1 MNGHQTKGICS
12 VQTIPGSCAEG
23 VRCRRPTRLALRTGG
38 AAVLVALAVAACAPA
53 PPPTI
58 SKNPPGRTPSKCA
71 DPGVNFKQATPES
84 VDVNS
89 AALTKA
95 LAFAAGTNAQT
106 VAVLRHGCLIATG
119 GTSQPDLNT
128 PVNVWSVTKAV
139 VSTLV
144 GRAYTLGKLG
154 LDDPIGKYLPE
165 ADAAHG
171 AITVRQLLTETSG
184 LSFAWLND
192 LLANGSNA
200 VNFELSLPF
209 AHAPGTYFEYAQQ
222 TITLLAKVVER
233 AVGEDLQ
240 DFARTQLFRKVGIP
254 DNDWSWT
261 RDGAGNT
268 FGYAFLS
275 IAPIDLA
282 RLGLLVLHD
291 GRWHGRTLIAADYVH
306 QGATPTSTNHG
317 YGFLWW
323 TNAGGSVI
331 TPEPYRQELERS
343 IIPSMPSDTF
353 SFDGLLDQV
362 VVMVPSLDLV
372 VVRTGLPGNQT
383 GDFLQ
388 NLTIPGDGIS
398 DFFRLLGQSIT
409 DVKVADPGP
418 WVPDPVIPL
427 NGGSLFNLL
436 LPTAG

>member
-1 MNGHQTKGICS
+1 M
-12 VQTIPGSCAEG
+12 
-23 VRCRRPTRLALRTGG
+23 
-38 AAVLVALAVAACAPA
+38 
-53 PPPTI
+53 
-58 SKNPPGRTPSKCA
+58 
-71 DPGVNFKQATPES
+71 
-84 VDVNS
+84 
-89 AALTKA
+89 
-95 LAFAAGTNAQT
+95 FAADRNAQT
-106 VAVLRHGCLIATG
+106 VAALRHGCLIATG

-171 AITVRQLLTETSG
+171 AITIRQLLTESSG

-192 LLANGSNA
+192 LLANNSNS
-200 VNFELSLPF
+200 VNFELALPF
-209 AHAPGTYFEYAQQ
+209 AHKPGTYFEYAQQ

-240 DFARTQLFRKVGIP
+240 DFARTELFHKIGIP
-254 DNDWSWT
+254 DNHWSWE
-261 RDGAGNT
+261 RDAAGNT

-291 GRWHGRTLIAADYVH
+291 GRWNGRTLIAPSYVNR
-306 QGATPTSTNHG
+306 GATPTSTNPG

-323 TNAGGSVI
+323 TNRGGSVI
-331 TPEPYRQELERS
+331 TPEPFRQQLARG
-343 IIPSMPSDTF
+343 IIPSLPADTF
-353 SFDGLLDQV
+353 SFDGFFDQL

-372 VVRTGLPGNQT
+372 VVRTGLPGNQS

-388 NLTIPGDGIS
+388 NLTVPADGVS
-398 DFFRLLGQSIT
+398 DFFKLLGKSIK

-418 WVPDPVIPL
+418 WVPDPQIPL
-427 NGGSLFNLL
+427 NGASLFNLF
-436 LPTAG
+436 LPTGG